1 MTYRSSAYCCSTAY
15 TQTDL
20 SSLTEASLPA
30 PSCSARDHTA
40 SLCSDRVCTQLPRKN
55 GKKNQR
61 GQTRIRRRAAA
72 TAAAAKE
79 MLTFCS

>member
-1 MTYRSSAYCCSTAY
+1 MTYRSSAYCSSTAY

-55 GKKNQR
+55 GRKNNQR
-61 GQTRIRRRAAA
+61 GHGVMVVAVRAKISKSAA
-72 TAAAAKE
+72 E
-79 MLTFCS
+79 DF